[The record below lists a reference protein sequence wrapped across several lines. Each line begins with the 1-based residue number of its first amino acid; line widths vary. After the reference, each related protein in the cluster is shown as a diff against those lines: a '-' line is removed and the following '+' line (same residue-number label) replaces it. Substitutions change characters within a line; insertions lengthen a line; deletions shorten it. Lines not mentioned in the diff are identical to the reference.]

1 MQLAALLVLG
11 ASALRPETR
20 GGAATTTR
28 EQTMMTLRRVETRG
42 AATTRLTAALETRR
56 AATAQFAAMVAG
68 AVASPAFVAST
79 ASQ

>member
-1 MQLAALLVLG
+1 MQLVALLVLG

-20 GGAATTTR
+20 GAATTTR
-28 EQTMMTLRRVETRG
+28 EQTMMTLRRVETRCVE
-42 AATTRLTAALETRR
+42 TTRLTAALETRR

-68 AVASPAFVAST
+68 AVASPAFVATT

>member
-20 GGAATTTR
+20 G
-28 EQTMMTLRRVETRG
+28 G